1 MSSHLE
7 VWKPSGRELITLTG
21 RRVIVGKLST
31 SVVSLDQDATVSRVH
46 AVLENFGL
54 AWSIRDLGSR
64 NGTFV
69 NGEKIT
75 AERVLRSGDELR
87 LGNSRLI
94 FWQATQADEQ
104 AADDDTETD
113 ELARLRPRLTP
124 REFDVLVALCLPL
137 VSGDPFAQ
145 PASIQRMARELFVT
159 EAAIKQHLQN
169 LYDKF
174 DIPTEGGRR
183 VALAN
188 EAVRRG
194 AVSRAM
200 LGDRQM
206 QDNWDSAGPEGA
218 TRRKDSVLP
227 RQRLSQGEVGRPTH
241 SARAMDPLAKLD
253 AFGA

>member
-21 RRVIVGKLST
+21 QRVTVGKLST
-31 SVVSLDQDATVSRVH
+31 SVVSLKQDATVSRLH
-46 AVLENFGL
+46 AVLENFGF

-64 NGTFV
+64 NGTYV

-94 FWQATQADEQ
+94 FWQATQADE
-104 AADDDTETD
+104 ATANDNTESD
-113 ELARLRPRLTP
+113 ERAQPRLRLTP
-124 REFDVLVALCLPL
+124 RELDVLVALCRPL
-137 VSGDPFAQ
+137 VSGETFAQ
-145 PASIQRMARELFVT
+145 PASINQMARELFVT

-174 DIPTEGGRR
+174 AVPTDGGRR

-188 EAVRRG
+188 
-194 AVSRAM
+194 
-200 LGDRQM
+200 
-206 QDNWDSAGPEGA
+206 
-218 TRRKDSVLP
+218 
-227 RQRLSQGEVGRPTH
+227 
-241 SARAMDPLAKLD
+241 
-253 AFGA
+253 